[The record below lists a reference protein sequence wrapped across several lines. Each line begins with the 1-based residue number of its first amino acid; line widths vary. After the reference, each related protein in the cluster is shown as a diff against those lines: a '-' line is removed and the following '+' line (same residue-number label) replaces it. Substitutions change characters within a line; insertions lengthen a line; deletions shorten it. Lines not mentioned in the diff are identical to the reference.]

1 MGSAGVLLGAVAP
14 VALMV
19 ATGYLAVRVL
29 HLERGPLVRLTLYVL
44 VPFLVFDQLWRNQA
58 ELGGAVRLAAA
69 FALASA
75 GFALLGCLAG
85 RVFSLPQ
92 PARVSLTATTAF
104 PNTGNMGLSVA
115 FFALGEAGLERAT
128 IIFVVAT
135 ILLFSFGP
143 ALFKGG
149 SLKEQLKM
157 TLRLPLI
164 WAVILGLL
172 ANAVNLKLPLNLGGG
187 VHMLAQGAIP
197 MLLLSLGMQIAESR
211 FAVSAYD
218 LAASLLRVLG
228 GPLVAYLAGLALG
241 LSGPD
246 LVVLLLI
253 SGMPAAVN
261 TYLMAA
267 EFGGDAE
274 RTARVVVLSTLLSFV
289 TLPLVLGLATRVA
302 GAG

>member
-19 ATGYLAVRVL
+19 ATGYLAVRIL
-29 HLERGPLVRLTLYVL
+29 KLDRGPLVRLTLFVL

-58 ELGGAVRLAAA
+58 DLGGALKLAGA
-69 FALASA
+69 FALASI
-75 GFALLGCLAG
+75 GFALVGWLAG
-85 RVFSLPQ
+85 RLLNLPQ
-92 PARVSLTATTAF
+92 PTRASLAATTTF

-115 FFALGEAGLERAT
+115 FFALGDAGLERAT

-143 ALFKGG
+143 ALFRGG
-149 SLKEQLKM
+149 SLLEQLKM
-157 TLRLPLI
+157 TVRLPLI
-164 WAVILGLL
+164 WAVVLGLI
-172 ANAVNLKLPLNLGGG
+172 ANAIDLELPLNLGGG
-187 VHMLAQGAIP
+187 VHMLSQGAIP

-211 FAVSAYD
+211 FSVSAYD
-218 LAASLLRVLG
+218 LFASFLRVLG
-228 GPLVAYLAGLALG
+228 GPLLAYLAALALG
-241 LSGPD
+241 LRGPD

-267 EFGGDAE
+267 EFGGDAD
-274 RTARVVVLSTLLSFV
+274 RTARVVVLSTLLSFL
-289 TLPLVLGLATRVA
+289 TLPLVLGLATKVA